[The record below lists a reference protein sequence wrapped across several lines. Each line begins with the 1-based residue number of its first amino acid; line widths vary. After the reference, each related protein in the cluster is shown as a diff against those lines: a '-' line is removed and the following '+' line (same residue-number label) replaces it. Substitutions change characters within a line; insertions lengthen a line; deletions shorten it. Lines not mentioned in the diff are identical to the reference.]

1 MATATEPATGPD
13 RTAGIA
19 PPSAV
24 TWTPEQELAVTA
36 GDGNLLV
43 SAAAGSGKTAVLVER
58 VIRLVLGRDEAETDP
73 AGVVDV
79 DRLLVVTFTEAA
91 ASEMR
96 DRLATALRERLR
108 SAENAGPAA
117 TASRLRRQSAL
128 LGRASIST
136 LHAFCLSVCRRHFH
150 RLGLDPAFDVLS
162 EEEACLLQTEVLD
175 AVFEEAYERADE
187 GFARLVDAYGSD
199 RGDEPLRE
207 TVLRLHRFSRSH
219 PDPEGWLARSAL
231 AFTPPPG
238 ARLTDPAIGF
248 GRRVIA
254 EIESALLGATENI
267 RQAQDLAH
275 LPRGPEGYI
284 PVLAEDADRL
294 SLAARRCRG
303 GEWPDIVSAL
313 AEADTFPRLP
323 AARAERTDA
332 AVKGAVRSAR
342 DKAKKAVKG
351 LVKAYGGRTEE
362 ELLGELRGLAGP
374 VRDLV
379 ALVAGFSLAYRRAKD
394 ERATLDFGDLEH
406 FCLRALGGAEAARE
420 LRERYLAVLVDEYQ
434 DTNAVQEAV
443 LSLVSRGD
451 NLFLVGDVKQSIY
464 RFRLAEP
471 SLFQAKSQDY
481 LPMRPGDTAG
491 STTAGRLLHLPHN
504 FRSRR
509 PIVEAVNFVFGQVM
523 RKDAAEIDYG
533 PDAELIYGLNL
544 PDPPGGDPAVELHL
558 VEAKS
563 DATAVP
569 ANADEADA
577 PGTDDN
583 NRVGADASGTD
594 DNNRV
599 GADASGEDEDGPS
612 GEDEDGPSGEDE
624 DGASGGLP
632 PGFPSP
638 EDLEVVRREAVLI
651 AARIQEMVRGSSPL
665 QVWDKGKRAYRPA
678 GYGDVAVLLR
688 ATAGLANLVVETF
701 AGLGIPV
708 YAALSTGY
716 FAAAEVETALSLL
729 RLIDNPRQD
738 VPLAAILRS
747 SIVGLH
753 SDDLARIRLACR
765 PGQFYD
771 AVLAAAGRG
780 GEAAAGT
787 PVPPPVSTD
796 LSERLLAFLRRL
808 DTWRDAARRSPLS
821 ELLWRLY
828 GETGFYAYVG
838 GLPGGPQRQ
847 ANLRTLHDRARLF
860 DQFSRQ
866 GLCRFLRFIDRLRE
880 SEGDLG
886 PPPPLGEGENAVRV
900 MSIHRSKG
908 LEFPIVFLAHLG
920 KRINLTDTRGDL
932 MCHRHLGLGPVVAD
946 IARRL
951 KYPSL
956 ASRAVSRQNLAETV
970 AEEIRCLYVAM
981 TRARD
986 ALVLIGSRRNLPA
999 GLAEWCLPG
1008 SSRAGGRLSP
1018 ARIAAAT
1025 TYLDW
1030 IVPAVASHPAALELN
1045 RLAGFAGDE
1054 DRAAPLPAE
1063 TSSSRWAIRLWGLV
1077 GHGDTAEA
1085 AAKARRLAAMTTL
1098 SDGDATP
1105 SAGSPESVEVQLTR
1119 EIRDRIAALEPLT
1132 GITPGPV
1139 IATLDW
1145 RYPADRLTR
1154 LAAKVSPTELKRLL
1168 DAGHQEEAAA
1178 AVEVA
1183 PSPLPSLRPAFLQD
1197 APASPTAAERGRA
1210 THLLLQHADLSGP
1223 LDEESLA
1230 RLAGV
1235 LAEREVMTPDQA
1247 RAADIRTVARFFTTD
1262 LGRWLTSRGAGV
1274 RREVPFTVGLPVS
1287 AVYGPAAGD
1296 TGGLAPC
1303 PGEVVL
1309 VQGIIDALVDEVD
1322 GLTILDFKTDAVTAA
1337 EVPERAATY
1346 GTQVALYRQAIN
1358 VILGRPVK
1366 RVWLCFLS
1374 PGVAIPAEAS
1384 LPVAAE
1390 PARHS
1395 ANSGLTGGRR

>member
-1 MATATEPATGPD
+1 MATATDPAAGPD
-13 RTAGIA
+13 RAAGAA
-19 PPSAV
+19 PPAAT
-24 TWTPEQELAVTA
+24 TWTPEQELAITA
-36 GDGNLLV
+36 RGGNLLV

-58 VIRLVLGRDEAETDP
+58 VIRLVLGPAGLAETGP

-96 DRLATALRERLR
+96 DRLATVLRERLR
-108 SAENAGPAA
+108 SAENAGPAT

-162 EEEACLLQTEVLD
+162 EEEASLLQTEVLE
-175 AVFEEAYERADE
+175 AVFEEGYERADE

-207 TVLRLHRFSRSH
+207 TVLRLYRFSRSH
-219 PDPEGWLARSAL
+219 PDPEGWLDRSAL

-267 RQAQDLAH
+267 RQAEDLAR

-294 SLAARRCRG
+294 TLAARRCRG

-313 AEADTFPRLP
+313 AEVGSFPRLP

-332 AVKGAVRSAR
+332 AVKDAVQSAR
-342 DKAKKAVKG
+342 ARAKKAVGG
-351 LVKAYGGRTEE
+351 LVSAYGGRTEE
-362 ELLGELRGLAGP
+362 DLLGELRGLAGP
-374 VRDLV
+374 VRALV
-379 ALVAGFSLAYRRAKD
+379 ALVAGFNLAYRHAKD

-406 FCLRALGGAEAARE
+406 FCLQALRGAEAVGE
-420 LRERYLAVLVDEYQ
+420 LRERYTAVLVDEYQ

-471 SLFQAKSQDY
+471 SLFQAKSRDY
-481 LPMRPGDTAG
+481 LPWRPGEAAG
-491 STTAGRLLHLPHN
+491 STAAGRLLHLPHN

-509 PIVEAVNFVFGQVM
+509 PIVDAVNFIFGQVM

-533 PDAELIYGLNL
+533 PDAELVYGANL
-544 PDPPGGDPAVELHL
+544 PEPPGGDPAVELHL
-558 VEAKS
+558 VEAKP
-563 DATAVP
+563 DARTVP
-569 ANADEADA
+569 ADA
-577 PGTDDN
+577 GDDTE
-583 NRVGADASGTD
+583 VGADASGND
-594 DNNRV
+594 GD
-599 GADASGEDEDGPS
+599 GASGS
-612 GEDEDGPSGEDE
+612 NE
-624 DGASGGLP
+624 DGASGGPP
-632 PGFPSP
+632 PGLPTP
-638 EDLEVVRREAVLI
+638 DDLEVVQREAVLI
-651 AARIQEMVRGSSPL
+651 AARIQEMVKGSSPL
-665 QVWDKGKRAYRPA
+665 PVWDKGRRIYRPA
-678 GYGDVAVLLR
+678 GYGDVAVLMR
-688 ATAGLANLVVETF
+688 ATTGLANLVVETF
-701 AGLGIPV
+701 SGLGIPA

-738 VPLAAILRS
+738 IPLAAILRS
-747 SIVGLH
+747 SIVGLD
-753 SDDLARIRLACR
+753 SDDLARVRLACR
-765 PGQFYD
+765 PGEFYD

-780 GEAAAGT
+780 GEPAG
-787 PVPPPVSTD
+787 PGRPIPPPVSAE
-796 LSERLLAFLRRL
+796 LPGRLLAFLGRL
-808 DTWRDAARRSPLS
+808 DTWRDAARRGPLS
-821 ELLWRLY
+821 ELVWRLY
-828 GETGFYAYVG
+828 GETGLYAYVG

-866 GLCRFLRFIDRLRE
+866 GLCRFLRFVDRLRE

-920 KRINLTDTRGDL
+920 KRINLTDARGDL
-932 MCHRHLGLGPVVAD
+932 VCHRHLGLGPVVAD

-956 ASRAVSRQNLAETV
+956 ASRAVSRENLAETV

-986 ALVLIGSRRNLPA
+986 ALVLIGSRRNLPD

-1008 SSRAGGRLSP
+1008 ASQAGGCLSP

-1030 IVPAVASHPAALELN
+1030 IVPAVASHPAALELK

-1054 DRAAPLPAE
+1054 DQAAPNPAE
-1063 TSSSRWAIRLWGLV
+1063 VFSSRWAIRLWGLS
-1077 GHGDTAEA
+1077 GPGDTVEA
-1085 AAKARRLAAMTTL
+1085 AAKARRLAAVTPA
-1098 SDGDATP
+1098 SGGGATP
-1105 SAGSPESVEVQLTR
+1105 SADSAENRPPEVPLTT

-1132 GITPGPV
+1132 DITPGPV
-1139 IATLDW
+1139 TAALEW
-1145 RYPADRLTR
+1145 RYPAARLTR

-1168 DAGHQEEAAA
+1168 DTGHQEEAAA
-1178 AVEVA
+1178 AAEAA
-1183 PSPLPSLRPAFLQD
+1183 PSPLPPLRLAFLQD
-1197 APASPTAAERGRA
+1197 SPASPTAAERGQA

-1230 RLAGV
+1230 RLAAD

-1262 LGRWLTSRGAGV
+1262 LGRWLASCGARV
-1274 RREVPFTVGLPVS
+1274 RREVPFTVGLPAS
-1287 AVYGPAAGD
+1287 EVYGEAAGD
-1296 TGGLAPC
+1296 AGGEAPC
-1303 PGEVVL
+1303 PEELVL

-1337 EVPERAATY
+1337 EAPERAAVY
-1346 GTQVALYRQAIN
+1346 GTQVALYRQAVS

-1366 RVWLCFLS
+1366 QVWLCFLT
-1374 PGVAIPAEAS
+1374 PGVAVPADGG
-1384 LPVAAE
+1384 V
-1390 PARHS
+1390 
-1395 ANSGLTGGRR
+1395 TGGRR

>member
-1 MATATEPATGPD
+1 MATATDPAAGPD
-13 RTAGIA
+13 RAAGAA
-19 PPSAV
+19 PPAAT
-24 TWTPEQELAVTA
+24 TWTPEQELAITA
-36 GDGNLLV
+36 RGGNLLV

-58 VIRLVLGRDEAETDP
+58 VIRLVLGPGGLAETGPD
-73 AGVVDV
+73 GVVDV

-96 DRLATALRERLR
+96 DRLATVLRERLR

-162 EEEACLLQTEVLD
+162 EEEASLLQTEVLE
-175 AVFEEAYERADE
+175 AVFEEGYERADE

-207 TVLRLHRFSRSH
+207 TVLRLYRFSRSH
-219 PDPEGWLARSAL
+219 PDPEGWLDRSAL

-267 RQAQDLAH
+267 RQAEDLAR

-294 SLAARRCRG
+294 TLAARRCRG

-313 AEADTFPRLP
+313 AEVGSFPRLP

-332 AVKGAVRSAR
+332 AVKDAVQSAR
-342 DKAKKAVKG
+342 ARAKKAVEG
-351 LVKAYGGRTEE
+351 LVSAYGGRTEE
-362 ELLGELRGLAGP
+362 DLLGELRGLAGP
-374 VRDLV
+374 VRALV
-379 ALVAGFSLAYRRAKD
+379 ALVAGFNLAYRQAKD

-406 FCLRALGGAEAARE
+406 FCLRALRGSEAVRE
-420 LRERYLAVLVDEYQ
+420 LRERYTAVLVDEYQ

-471 SLFQAKSQDY
+471 SLFQAKSRDY
-481 LPMRPGDTAG
+481 LPWRPGEAAG
-491 STTAGRLLHLPHN
+491 STAAGRLLHLPHN

-509 PIVEAVNFVFGQVM
+509 PIVDAVNFVFGQVM
-523 RKDAAEIDYG
+523 RKDAAEIEYG
-533 PDAELIYGLNL
+533 PDAELVYGANL
-544 PDPPGGDPAVELHL
+544 PEPPGGDPAVELHL
-558 VEAKS
+558 VEAKP
-563 DATAVP
+563 DARTVA
-569 ANADEADA
+569 ADA
-577 PGTDDN
+577 GDDTEAGAAASGN
-583 NRVGADASGTD
+583 TEVGASGND
-594 DNNRV
+594 EV
-599 GADASGEDEDGPS
+599 AADAGDDTEV
-612 GEDEDGPSGEDE
+612 
-624 DGASGGLP
+624 GASGGPP
-632 PGFPSP
+632 PGLPTS
-638 EDLEVVRREAVLI
+638 EDLEVVQREAILI
-651 AARIQEMVRGSSPL
+651 AARIQEMVKGSSPL
-665 QVWDKGKRAYRPA
+665 PVWDKGRRAYRPA
-678 GYGDVAVLLR
+678 GYGDVAVLMR
-688 ATAGLANLVVETF
+688 ATTGLANLVVETF
-701 AGLGIPV
+701 SGLGIPA

-738 VPLAAILRS
+738 IPLAAILRS
-747 SIVGLH
+747 SIVGLD
-753 SDDLARIRLACR
+753 SDDLARVRLACR
-765 PGQFYD
+765 PGEFYD

-780 GEAAAGT
+780 GEATG
-787 PVPPPVSTD
+787 PGRPSPPPVSAE
-796 LSERLLAFLRRL
+796 LPRRLLAFLGRL
-808 DTWRDAARRSPLS
+808 DTWRDAARRGPLS
-821 ELLWRLY
+821 ELVWRLY
-828 GETGFYAYVG
+828 GETGLYAYVG
-838 GLPGGPQRQ
+838 GLPGGTQRQ

-866 GLCRFLRFIDRLRE
+866 GLCRFLRFVDRLRE

-920 KRINLTDTRGDL
+920 KRINLTDARGDL
-932 MCHRHLGLGPVVAD
+932 VCHRHLGLGPVVAD

-956 ASRAVSRQNLAETV
+956 ASRAVSRENLAETV

-1008 SSRAGGRLSP
+1008 ASQAGGRLSP

-1030 IVPAVASHPAALELN
+1030 IVPAVASHPAALELK
-1045 RLAGFAGDE
+1045 RLAGFAGGE
-1054 DRAAPLPAE
+1054 DQAAPSPAE
-1063 TSSSRWAIRLWGLV
+1063 AFSSRWTIRLWGLS
-1077 GHGDTAEA
+1077 GPGDTAEA
-1085 AAKARRLAAMTTL
+1085 AAKARRLAAVTTA
-1098 SDGDATP
+1098 SDGGATP
-1105 SAGSPESVEVQLTR
+1105 SADSAENRPPEVPLTT

-1139 IATLDW
+1139 TAALDW
-1145 RYPADRLTR
+1145 RYPAARLTR

-1168 DAGHQEEAAA
+1168 DTGHQEEAAA
-1178 AVEVA
+1178 AQAA
-1183 PSPLPSLRPAFLQD
+1183 PSPLPPLRLAFLQD
-1197 APASPTAAERGRA
+1197 APASPTAAERGQA

-1230 RLAGV
+1230 RLAAD

-1262 LGRWLTSRGAGV
+1262 LGRWLASCGARV
-1274 RREVPFTVGLPVS
+1274 RREVPFTVGLPAS
-1287 AVYGPAAGD
+1287 EVYGEAVGDAG
-1296 TGGLAPC
+1296 GEAPC
-1303 PGEVVL
+1303 PEELVL

-1337 EVPERAATY
+1337 EAPKRAAVY
-1346 GTQVALYRQAIN
+1346 GTQVALYRQAVS

-1366 RVWLCFLS
+1366 QVWLCFLT
-1374 PGVAIPAEAS
+1374 PGVAVPADGG
-1384 LPVAAE
+1384 V
-1390 PARHS
+1390 
-1395 ANSGLTGGRR
+1395 TGGRR

>member
-1 MATATEPATGPD
+1 MATATDPAAGPD
-13 RTAGIA
+13 KAAGPA
-19 PPSAV
+19 PPAAT
-24 TWTPEQELAVTA
+24 TWTPEQELAITA
-36 GDGNLLV
+36 RGGNLLV
-43 SAAAGSGKTAVLVER
+43 SAAAGSGKTAVLIER
-58 VIRLVLGRDEAETDP
+58 AIRLVLGPGGLAETGP

-162 EEEACLLQTEVLD
+162 EEEASLLQTEVLE
-175 AVFEEAYERADE
+175 AVFEEGYERADE

-207 TVLRLHRFSRSH
+207 TVLRLYRFSRSH
-219 PDPEGWLARSAL
+219 PDPEGWLDRSAL

-267 RQAQDLAH
+267 RHAEDLAR

-294 SLAARRCRG
+294 TLAARRCRG

-313 AEADTFPRLP
+313 AEVGSFRRLP
-323 AARAERTDA
+323 TARAERTDA
-332 AVKGAVRSAR
+332 GVKDAVQSAR
-342 DKAKKAVKG
+342 ARAKKAVEG
-351 LVKAYGGRTEE
+351 LVRAYGGRTEE

-374 VRDLV
+374 VRALV
-379 ALVAGFSLAYRRAKD
+379 ALVAGFNLAYRQAKD

-406 FCLRALGGAEAARE
+406 FCLRALRGSEAARE
-420 LRERYLAVLVDEYQ
+420 LRERYAAVLVDEYQ

-471 SLFQAKSQDY
+471 SLFQAKSRDY
-481 LPMRPGDTAG
+481 LPWRPGDAAG
-491 STTAGRLLHLPHN
+491 STAAGRLLHLPHN

-509 PIVEAVNFVFGQVM
+509 PIVDAVNFIFGQVM

-533 PDAELIYGLNL
+533 PDAELVYGANL
-544 PDPPGGDPAVELHL
+544 PEPPGGDPAVELHL
-558 VEAKS
+558 VEAKP
-563 DATAVP
+563 DARTVP
-569 ANADEADA
+569 ADAD
-577 PGTDDN
+577 DDTE
-583 NRVGADASGTD
+583 VGASGNDEDDASGHD
-594 DNNRV
+594 EV
-599 GADASGEDEDGPS
+599 GASSAP
-612 GEDEDGPSGEDE
+612 PP
-624 DGASGGLP
+624 GLP
-632 PGFPSP
+632 TP
-638 EDLEVVRREAVLI
+638 EDLEVVQREAVLI
-651 AARIQEMVRGSSPL
+651 AARIQEMVKGSSPL
-665 QVWDKGKRAYRPA
+665 PVWDKGRRAYRPA
-678 GYGDVAVLLR
+678 GYGDVAVLMR
-688 ATAGLANLVVETF
+688 ATTGLANLVVETF
-701 AGLGIPV
+701 AGLGIPA

-738 VPLAAILRS
+738 IPLAAILRS

-753 SDDLARIRLACR
+753 SDDLARVRLACR
-765 PGQFYD
+765 PGEFYD

-780 GEAAAGT
+780 GEAAGPGR
-787 PVPPPVSTD
+787 PVPPPVSAE
-796 LSERLLAFLRRL
+796 LPGRLLAFLDRL
-808 DTWRDAARRSPLS
+808 DTWRDAVRRGPLS
-821 ELLWRLY
+821 ELVWRLY
-828 GETGFYAYVG
+828 GETGLYAYVG
-838 GLPGGPQRQ
+838 GLPGGTQRQ

-866 GLCRFLRFIDRLRE
+866 GLCRFLRFVDRLRE

-920 KRINLTDTRGDL
+920 KRINLTDARGDL
-932 MCHRHLGLGPVVAD
+932 VCHRRLGLGPVVAD

-956 ASRAVSRQNLAETV
+956 ASRAVSRENLGETV

-986 ALVLIGSRRNLPA
+986 ALVLMGSRRNLPT

-1008 SSRAGGRLSP
+1008 ASQAGGRLSP
-1018 ARIAAAT
+1018 ARIVAAT

-1030 IVPAVASHPAALELN
+1030 IVPAVASHPAALELK

-1054 DRAAPLPAE
+1054 DQAAPSPAE
-1063 TSSSRWAIRLWGLV
+1063 AFSSRWDIHLWGLS
-1077 GHGDTAEA
+1077 GPGDTAEA
-1085 AAKARRLAAMTTL
+1085 AVKARRLAAVTTA
-1098 SDGDATP
+1098 SDGGATP
-1105 SAGSPESVEVQLTR
+1105 SAGLAENRPAAVPLTI

-1139 IATLDW
+1139 TAALDW
-1145 RYPADRLTR
+1145 RYPAARLTR

-1168 DAGHQEEAAA
+1168 DTGHQEEAAA
-1178 AVEVA
+1178 AAEAA
-1183 PSPLPSLRPAFLQD
+1183 PSPLPPLRLAFLQD
-1197 APASPTAAERGRA
+1197 APAGPTAAERGQA

-1230 RLAGV
+1230 RLAAD

-1262 LGRWLTSRGAGV
+1262 LGRWLASCGARV
-1274 RREVPFTVGLPVS
+1274 RREVPFTVGLPAS
-1287 AVYGPAAGD
+1287 EVYGEAAGD
-1296 TGGLAPC
+1296 AGGEAPC
-1303 PGEVVL
+1303 PEELVL
-1309 VQGIIDALVDEVD
+1309 VQGIIDALVDEAE

-1337 EVPERAATY
+1337 EAPKRAAVY
-1346 GTQVALYRQAIN
+1346 GTQVALYRQAVS

-1366 RVWLCFLS
+1366 RVWLCFLA
-1374 PGVAIPAEAS
+1374 PGVAVPSEAS
-1384 LPVAAE
+1384 LPAAAE
-1390 PARHS
+1390 PARES
-1395 ANSGLTGGRR
+1395 ADGGVTGGRR